1 MADLKRYY
9 ANIKGKQY
17 LMVEGR
23 LVQAHE
29 DFSRIDITTEL
40 VGSSPFVIFKA
51 TVQTERGTF
60 TGWSAA
66 NPEAKSIEGDNPYEV
81 AETSAIGRALKHAG
95 VAIDAGVSA
104 QEMSKA
110 GYAGEKSAPAP
121 QSAPRADGPA
131 QSPAAAQAFADL
143 ETWRKKYALDDDDWG
158 LLLSARYGIGDGEIT
173 PDVAAKIV
181 RELAKSSPEKVRAFL
196 ASKREGA
203 KSA

>member
-29 DFSRIDITTEL
+29 DFSRMDITTEL
-40 VGSSPFVIFKA
+40 VASSPFVVFKA

-110 GYAGEKSAPAP
+110 GYAGEHR
-121 QSAPRADGPA
+121 QSAPQPA
-131 QSPAAAQAFADL
+131 TKPEGAPQSPAAAQAFTDL
-143 ETWRKKYALDDDDWG
+143 ENWRKKYELDDDDWN
-158 LLLSARYGIGDGEIT
+158 LLLSARYGVGDGEIT

-181 RELAKSSPEKVRAFL
+181 RELAKSTPEKVRAYL
-196 ASKREGA
+196 AGKREGA
-203 KSA
+203 RSA